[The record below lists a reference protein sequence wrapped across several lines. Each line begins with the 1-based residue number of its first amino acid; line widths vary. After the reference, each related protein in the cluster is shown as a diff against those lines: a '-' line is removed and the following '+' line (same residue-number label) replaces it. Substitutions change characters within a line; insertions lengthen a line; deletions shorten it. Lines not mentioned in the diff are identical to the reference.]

1 MELDELKASLN
12 KHLEQPAAPLEA
24 WGLERAMQ
32 GKTRSVLSK
41 LKRSVWIEIIASVLF
56 LALFVYEALFSE
68 WRVMR
73 IYFGTFSVLFL
84 IFLPILVVLLKR
96 ITALQGN
103 SLPVK
108 SSLQKLTS
116 ILREYVKR
124 YFQFTMALIPICIVY
139 AGSLSY
145 MDDSSYRNPQM
156 EAMVSNV
163 FTSST
168 QVLVFLGVYLI
179 VLAAGIYFFTKWY
192 LNRLYGRYINDLEK
206 HIAEL
211 ESAD

>member
-24 WGLERAMQ
+24 WELERAMQ
-32 GKTRSVLSK
+32 GKTKSVLAK
-41 LKRSVWIEIIASVLF
+41 LKRSVWIEIITSILF
-56 LALFVYEALFSE
+56 LALFMYEAFFSD

-103 SLPVK
+103 ALPVK
-108 SSLQKLTS
+108 SSLQKLTA

-145 MDDSSYRNPQM
+145 LDTSNYQNPQM

-179 VLAAGIYFFTKWY
+179 VLAGGIYLFTKWY
-192 LNRLYGRYINDLEK
+192 LNRLYGRYIHDLEK

>member
-24 WGLERAMQ
+24 WELERAMQ
-32 GKTRSVLSK
+32 GKTKSVLAK
-41 LKRSVWIEIIASVLF
+41 LKRSVWIEIITSILF
-56 LALFVYEALFSE
+56 LALFMYEAFFSD

-103 SLPVK
+103 ALPVK
-108 SSLQKLTS
+108 SSLQKLTA

-145 MDDSSYRNPQM
+145 LDTSNYQNPQM
-156 EAMVSNV
+156 EAMVSNI

-179 VLAAGIYFFTKWY
+179 VLAGGIYLFTKWY
-192 LNRLYGRYINDLEK
+192 LNRLYGRYIHDLEK